1 MERTNFRKRK
11 QLGQL
16 LTRGLSRLLLG
27 GWTRGIQ
34 GHLLGR
40 LLHGLG
46 PNPGAAPRPRSSLKS
61 LQNPTQGRGSHFRA
75 EGERGPT

>member
-40 LLHGLG
+40 LLHGLEC
-46 PNPGAAPRPRSSLKS
+46 RSTGTPVP
-61 LQNPTQGRGSHFRA
+61 LQGQGLL
-75 EGERGPT
+75 